1 MVYLSFNGEVVGQ
14 FEESAVPGLLAE
26 GKVTDGAFYWRE
38 GMAEWRP
45 IAELPKP
52 EVPKPTPAVEPKPAI
67 SLPSPVS
74 DPAPKKTFLPRRTV
88 TAGAGS
94 SPSPLAAEKKAPQ
107 DARPMPAP
115 VESGSVAAPRGAM
128 RAAVPAGIAPTAKKR
143 RGLLVGVGALFL
155 LAALGA
161 GAWWWFSNLEPP
173 VVPGNVVL
181 VGDED
186 GAVEIR
192 IFRRSDLAA
201 PWRERLAAAD
211 TRAKELEALLTEAQ
225 AGLREKSLLRDEAA
239 RVCEVGEEYNM
250 PDVEELRADRDAK
263 QAEADAAQTQLQ
275 KLESEK
281 AGLLSFESLLESLPA
296 PLRTMVADPTGAFS
310 LPPPE
315 EDVVLLA
322 TASTMA
328 GGKRAT
334 RAWLELVEL
343 PGDGEEFAAVRFSE
357 TNRLDLDQIR
367 KFASAEAP

>member
-1 MVYLSFNGEVVGQ
+1 MVYLSFNGEVLGQ
-14 FEESAVPGLLAE
+14 FEEGTVPGLLAE
-26 GKVTDGAFYWRE
+26 GKITSGAFYWRE

-52 EVPKPTPAVEPKPAI
+52 EAPKEVAAVEPKPAI
-67 SLPSPVS
+67 KLPSPAADS
-74 DPAPKKTFLPRRTV
+74 TPKKPFLPRRTV
-88 TAGAGS
+88 IPGAASGAA
-94 SPSPLAAEKKAPQ
+94 PAAAEKKLQQ
-107 DARPMPAP
+107 DVRPLPLPA
-115 VESGSVAAPRGAM
+115 E
-128 RAAVPAGIAPTAKKR
+128 PAGIAAAPKKKKG
-143 RGLLVGVGALFL
+143 RGLLVGVGAVVL

-161 GAWWWFSNLEPP
+161 GAWWWIANLEPP

-181 VGDED
+181 AGDED

-192 IFRRSDLAA
+192 MFRRSDLAA

-211 TRAKELEALLTEAQ
+211 ARAKELDGLLTEAQ
-225 AGLREKSLLRDEAA
+225 AALREKSLLRDEAA

-250 PDVEELRADRDAK
+250 PDVAELQADRDAK
-263 QAEADAAQTQLQ
+263 QTEADAAQAQLQ

-296 PLRTMVADPTGAFS
+296 PLRTTVADPAGAFS

-322 TASTMA
+322 TASTSA
-328 GGKRAT
+328 EGKRAT
-334 RAWLELVEL
+334 RAWLEVVEL
-343 PGDGEEFAAVRFSE
+343 PSEGEDLGAVRFSE

-367 KFASAEAP
+367 KFAAAKSP